1 MKITLYDHPF
11 SPTQPQVFEADS
23 LGEWLLGHYG
33 EVLSVNVQIFTGQ
46 PCAENEITNDVNSIL
61 TCNAPEIVVL
71 QSPGDPVS
79 ILINIAISFVLSLV
93 AQALAPSPKLPENV
107 NRTQSSPNNALGDRS
122 NQVRLLQRVEDV
134 YGTVKAIP
142 SLMAPTYVK
151 YITNQKFEYGF
162 YCVGRGYYNLAELRD
177 GDTLIS
183 DIPGASAAVY
193 NPFTSPNSG
202 TAPVQ
207 QIGPAIIDRVVSVRR
222 AIEVDGITLKALNQ
236 IQLPVYA
243 NYRFTASPSGDTISQ
258 DRLIDNIIRT
268 VSGANFSAIV
278 QVGGSIV
285 VGDASYKPTA
295 TGSITADAA
304 TNSFIDASGSGLF
317 SGFAGS
323 TTISVTGFGSP
334 SNAGTFTV
342 SSVSANAIVVTGR
355 ILVDEVANATVTSSA
370 TVDYSGVYT
379 VAAVT
384 DSVVTLTTSRFTK
397 SSPTIRAN
405 VQIGNVDRNT
415 AWVTLKTVDRTEV
428 YVNVV
433 AANGLYKDNG
443 GKSTASVNF
452 AIEVEQLTAALVPTG
467 NVQTVPGYIDG
478 QSSDERGQTIDI
490 VTTWV
495 GPARVRMRR
504 TSDYDYA
511 FKGTI
516 QDEIKWVDL
525 YSVSPVTKTDFG
537 NKTTIQ
543 TVTQANARATA
554 VKTRQLNCLAS
565 RLLPIYNGASFSGA
579 FDAEGRLASGTLGMT
594 SKLVDIFA
602 AVAVD
607 PKIGARTLANDIDL
621 AQIYGV
627 QQQLDA
633 WNPKAGQFNYTLDSD
648 NISFEETAVMIANAG
663 FCIAYRQN
671 GKIRFS
677 LDQLQA
683 NSAAIFTH
691 RNKKPDSETIT
702 RKFAS
707 DAEFD
712 GVEFIYTDPD
722 TQHSETIKLPLNGNY
737 TKLKKFEIPG
747 IRSFTQAWFRAN
759 REYYK
764 LIGQRQTIETTATL
778 DACSLL
784 PNSRISIV
792 DNTRFKSYDGE
803 IVNQSGLEITLSRDV
818 AFATGQPHSVVL
830 MRRDGSLQSITVT
843 AGSAA
848 NKLVLQYAPSEAIV
862 TTYGADGIR
871 TIFSFAAD
879 VARGVQA
886 YLVQELDITDSQY
899 VTVKAVNYS
908 DDYYQADF
916 LPVPDK
922 ASIIN

>member
-11 SPTQPQVFEADS
+11 APAKPQVFEAAS
-23 LGEWLLGHYG
+23 LGEWLLDHYG
-33 EVLSVNVQIFTGQ
+33 AALTVNVQIFAGQ
-46 PCAENEITNDVNSIL
+46 PCAENEITNDVRSIL
-61 TCNAPEIVVL
+61 LCTAPEVVVL
-71 QSPGDPVS
+71 QSPGSPDPLTS
-79 ILINIAISFVLSLV
+79 FFINLAISAVLGVV
-93 AQALAPSPKLPENV
+93 AQALAPSPKQPENV
-107 NRTQSSPNNALGDRS
+107 NRTQASPNNALGDRN
-122 NQVRLLQRVEDV
+122 NQVRLLQRIEDI

-142 SLMAPTYVK
+142 SLMAPTYIK
-151 YITNQKFEYGF
+151 YIANQIYEYGY
-162 YCVGRGYYNLAELRD
+162 YCVGRGYYSLAELRD

-193 NPFTSPNSG
+193 DPFTSPNSG

-236 IQLPVYA
+236 IQLPA
-243 NYRFTASPSGDTISQ
+243 GASYTYTPDPAGDKITQ
-258 DRLIDNIIRT
+258 AVKQL
-268 VSGANFSAIV
+268 NFSAV
-278 QVGGSIV
+278 FSP
-285 VGDASYKPTA
+285 GDV
-295 TGSITADAA
+295 ITIAMSPFNDT
-304 TNSFIDASGSGLF
+304 TNSGVDYDGTTVAPVVVSG
-317 SGFAGS
+317 
-323 TTISVTGFGSP
+323 P
-334 SNAGTFTV
+334 Y
-342 SSVSANAIVVTGR
+342 
-355 ILVDEVANATVTSSA
+355 
-370 TVDYSGVYT
+370 DYSGVRTIAT
-379 VAAVT
+379 VSDGQIV
-384 DSVVTLTTSRFTK
+384 LTTATFARLATVISTVTK
-397 SSPTIRAN
+397 NGSSEYTS
-405 VQIGNVDRNT
+405 
-415 AWVTLKTVDRTEV
+415 WVTLKTTDRNEI

-433 AANGLYKDNG
+433 ALNGLYRDAG
-443 GKSTASVNF
+443 GKTVTVVNF
-452 AIEVEQLTAALVPTG
+452 SIEVEQLTAALAPTG
-467 NVQTVPGYIDG
+467 VVQSVPGSING
-478 QSSDERGQTIDI
+478 LTSDQQAQTIDI
-490 VTTWV
+490 VTTAP
-495 GPARVRMRR
+495 GPVRVRMRR
-504 TSDYDYA
+504 TSDYDYG

-516 QDEIKWVDL
+516 IDEIKWADL

-554 VKTRQLNCLAS
+554 VKTRQLNCIAS
-565 RLLPIYNGASFSGA
+565 RLLPTYNGTTFSGA
-579 FDAEGRLASGTLGMT
+579 FDATGRLTSGTIAAT
-594 SKLVDIFA
+594 SKLVDIFS

-607 PKIGARTLANDIDL
+607 PKIGNRNLANDIDL
-621 AQIYGV
+621 VQIYGV

-633 WNPKAGQFNYTLDSD
+633 WNIKAGQFNYTFDSD

-707 DAEFD
+707 DAEYD

-722 TQHSETIKLPLNGNY
+722 SNHTETIKLPLDGSY

-759 REYYK
+759 RDYYK
-764 LIGQRQTIETTATL
+764 IIGQRQTIETTTTL

-803 IVNQSGLEITLSRDV
+803 IVDQSGLEITLSREV
-818 AFATGQPHSVVL
+818 AFTAGQPHSVVL
-830 MRRDGSLQSITVT
+830 MRRDGSLQSITAA

-848 NKLVLQYAPSEAIV
+848 NKVVLQYAPSEALV

-879 VARGVQA
+879 ITRGSQA

-908 DDYYQADF
+908 DFYYRADL

-922 ASIIN
+922 TLIIN

>member
-23 LGEWLLGHYG
+23 LGEWLLSHYG

-61 TCNAPEIVVL
+61 TCTAPEIVVL
-71 QSPGDPVS
+71 QSPGLTEAV
-79 ILINIAISFVLSLV
+79 LINIAISIVLGIV

-107 NRTQSSPNNALGDRS
+107 NRTQASLNNSLGDRS

-142 SLMAPTYVK
+142 SLMAPTYIK
-151 YITNQKFEYGF
+151 YINNDKFEYGF
-162 YCVGRGYYNLAELRD
+162 YCVGRGYHSLAELRD

-202 TAPVQ
+202 SAPLQ

-222 AIEVDGITLKALNQ
+222 AIEVDGITLKAPNQVNFPAAGVYTFTPGGGGLVSQANKNPNFNSVATVGGSVTITMSDYVITTPGDPTATPPTSSTSATYNYSGTYTVQAVGDGVITLNNTG
-236 IQLPVYA
+236 A
-243 NYRFTASPSGDTISQ
+243 WTATFTVNCS
-258 DRLIDNIIRT
+258 
-268 VSGANFSAIV
+268 V
-278 QVGGSIV
+278 QVGGSNE
-285 VGDASYKPTA
+285 Y
-295 TGSITADAA
+295 
-304 TNSFIDASGSGLF
+304 
-317 SGFAGS
+317 
-323 TTISVTGFGSP
+323 
-334 SNAGTFTV
+334 
-342 SSVSANAIVVTGR
+342 
-355 ILVDEVANATVTSSA
+355 
-370 TVDYSGVYT
+370 
-379 VAAVT
+379 
-384 DSVVTLTTSRFTK
+384 
-397 SSPTIRAN
+397 
-405 VQIGNVDRNT
+405 T
-415 AWVTLKTVDRTEV
+415 AWVTLKTVDRTEI
-428 YVNVV
+428 YVNVI
-433 AANGLYKDNG
+433 AANGMYRDAG
-443 GKSTASVNF
+443 GKSITGVNF
-452 AIEVEQLTAALVPTG
+452 AIEVEQLTAALAPTG
-467 NVQTVPGYIDG
+467 NVQTVPGSLNG
-478 QSSDERGQTIDI
+478 ATSDERAQTVDI

-504 TSDYDYA
+504 TSDYDFT

-516 QDEIKWVDL
+516 QDEIKWADL

-565 RLLPIYNGASFSGA
+565 RLLPTYNGTSFSGV
-579 FDAEGRLASGTLGMT
+579 FDSTGRLVSGTISAT

-607 PKIGARTLANDIDL
+607 PKIGARNLANDIDL

-677 LDQLQA
+677 LDQLQT

-722 TQHSETIKLPLNGNY
+722 SNHTETIKLPLNGNY

-759 REYYK
+759 RDYYK
-764 LIGQRQTIETTATL
+764 IIGQRQTIETTTTL

-803 IVNQSGLEITLSRDV
+803 IVDQSGLEITLSRDV
-818 AFATGQPHSVVL
+818 AFIAGQPHSVVL
-830 MRRDGSLQSITVT
+830 MRRDGSLQSITAT
-843 AGSAA
+843 AGSAV
-848 NKLVLQYAPSEAIV
+848 NKVILQYAPSEAIV

-879 VARGVQA
+879 ITRGWQA

-908 DDYYQADF
+908 DAYYQADL

-922 ASIIN
+922 ATIIN